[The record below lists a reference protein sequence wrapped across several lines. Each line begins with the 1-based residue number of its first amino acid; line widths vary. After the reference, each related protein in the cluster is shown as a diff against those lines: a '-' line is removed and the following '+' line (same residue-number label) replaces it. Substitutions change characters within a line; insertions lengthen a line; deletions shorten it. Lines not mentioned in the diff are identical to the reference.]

1 MKEKA
6 QVIFDINN
14 EKFKYLYRDE
24 NITKRR
30 VDMVELNQ
38 RLNENKKSKFYS
50 NTKIIFFFLLFLGLF
65 ALIVL
70 KF

>member
-1 MKEKA
+1 MTVNK
-6 QVIFDINN
+6 INN

-38 RLNENKKSKFYS
+38 RLNENKKSKFYFS
-50 NTKIIFFFLLFLGLF
+50 SKDNFFFFIISRFYLH
-65 ALIVL
+65 
-70 KF
+70 

>member
-30 VDMVELNQ
+30 VDMVEFNQ

-50 NTKIIFFFLLFLGLF
+50 NTKIIFFSLLFLGLF

>member
-50 NTKIIFFFLLFLGLF
+50 NTKIIFFSLLFLGLF